1 MLKVIREIKENNIS
15 VILNRVHRLPK
26 NEDSKIDEPFKQAKI
41 LSDNNILF
49 SFSYAGDMEAMGSRN
64 LPFTAGTAVSYG
76 LNYEQAIKALT
87 LNTAKI
93 LGIDKK
99 EPSKEI
105 VKQEFKPAVPR
116 REDDKKEDVDN
127 DYKYSRENYYN
138 LIERGQEAIDG
149 ILDIAREGQHP
160 RAYEVA
166 GQLIGQVAGTVDKL
180 QDLQKKL
187 KDLKELPKTANAN
200 IKNALF
206 VGSTAELQKML
217 NKKTVETNSERKKEN
232 ENFEGKNITPEKTN
246 TKD

>member
-1 MLKVIREIKENNIS
+1 MSKLEEKV
-15 VILNRVHRLPK
+15 
-26 NEDSKIDEPFKQAKI
+26 NE
-41 LSDNNILF
+41 
-49 SFSYAGDMEAMGSRN
+49 
-64 LPFTAGTAVSYG
+64 
-76 LNYEQAIKALT
+76 
-87 LNTAKI
+87 I
-93 LGIDKK
+93 LGIDKPETK
-99 EPSKEI
+99 SEI

-138 LIERGQEAIDG
+138 LIERGQEAIEG

-166 GQLIGQVAGTVDKL
+166 GQLIGQVGQTVDKL

-217 NKKTVETNSERKKEN
+217 NKKTPETKAEKIKEN
-232 ENFEGKNITPEKTN
+232 EIIDGKSEPSE
-246 TKD
+246 

>member
-1 MLKVIREIKENNIS
+1 MSKLEKQV
-15 VILNRVHRLPK
+15 
-26 NEDSKIDEPFKQAKI
+26 NE
-41 LSDNNILF
+41 
-49 SFSYAGDMEAMGSRN
+49 
-64 LPFTAGTAVSYG
+64 
-76 LNYEQAIKALT
+76 
-87 LNTAKI
+87 I
-93 LGIDKK
+93 LGIEPK

-116 REDDKKEDVDN
+116 KEDDKKEDVDN

-138 LIERGQEAIDG
+138 LIERGQEAIEG

-166 GQLIGQVAGTVDKL
+166 GQLIGQVGQTVDKL

-232 ENFEGKNITPEKTN
+232 ENFEGKNITPEKTDI
-246 TKD
+246 KDK